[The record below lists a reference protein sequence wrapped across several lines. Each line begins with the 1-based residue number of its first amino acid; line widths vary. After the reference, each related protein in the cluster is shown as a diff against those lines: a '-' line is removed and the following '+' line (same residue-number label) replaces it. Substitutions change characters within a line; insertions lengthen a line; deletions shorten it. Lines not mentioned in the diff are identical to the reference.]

1 MKKQLDIKKLLL
13 LNMPYILMGLFAT
26 NFGEAWRM
34 AVGADASAKML
45 SFFSTLPVALA
56 SWWPSLHPL
65 DLVVGLCC
73 GGGLRLAVYLKSK
86 NAKKYRHGMEY
97 GSARWGTHEDSGTN
111 FERPKVQELIEMVRA
126 NKIDCII
133 VKDFSRFGRNSIE
146 TGYFIE
152 RVFPLFHTRFISIND
167 DFDSD
172 QHKGD
177 TGGMDV
183 AFKYLISEYYS
194 WDMSIKTKSAKYA
207 KMQRG
212 EYQSKV
218 CPYGYRKSADGRM
231 EPNPETAAVVQ
242 LIFQLAATGIGAAA
256 VTRELFKRGIPT
268 PGEYKAAHG
277 QKYHDVSRSR
287 GRWSGATV
295 LRILEDERYIGS
307 YVIGRR
313 AVIEVGGTR
322 SRRKERD
329 KWFIIPDH
337 HPAIVDKELF
347 EKVQAVQRRFSLPT
361 KKTREY
367 PLKGKVYCGCCD
379 HALSRIAQK
388 KPFYMCRHSTAD
400 VNSRCRDVR
409 ADAAGLEEAVLLTLK
424 KQLEILLPEHEDG
437 TIHLEATAAKCSEYE
452 KQLEALRD
460 QKQSLF
466 ERYLL
471 GQIELDTYKSEKA
484 VYDAEILKVKN
495 AYAAVTAQ
503 AKLKREEQAR
513 QSSRQEIVHSIAEAD
528 VLNSELT
535 DLLIEK
541 VYVFPDNRIEIVYKI
556 HDLFE

>member
-1 MKKQLDIKKLLL
+1 MQKYVIALYIRLSLEDYKYDSMSIENQHLTLSEFVSS
-13 LNMPYILMGLFAT
+13 MPESVNAEILEFIDNG
-26 NFGEAWRM
+26 
-34 AVGADASAKML
+34 
-45 SFFSTLPVALA
+45 
-56 SWWPSLHPL
+56 
-65 DLVVGLCC
+65 
-73 GGGLRLAVYLKSK
+73 Y
-86 NAKKYRHGMEY
+86 
-97 GSARWGTHEDSGTN
+97 SGTN
-111 FERPKVQELIEMVRA
+111 FERPKVQELIEMVRS

-152 RVFPLFHTRFISIND
+152 KVLPLFHTRFISIND
-167 DFDSD
+167 NFDSE

-194 WDMSIKTKSAKYA
+194 RDMSAKTKSAKYA

-231 EPNPETAAVVQ
+231 EPNPETATVVQ

-256 VTRELFKRGIPT
+256 ITRELFKRDIPT

-277 QKYHDVSRSR
+277 QRYHDISRTR
-287 GRWSGATV
+287 GRWSSTTV

-313 AVIEVGGTR
+313 AVIEVGSTR
-322 SRRKERD
+322 SRRKNRD
-329 KWFIIPDH
+329 QWFIIPDH

-347 EKVQAVQRRFSLPT
+347 EKVQAAQRRFSLPT
-361 KKTREY
+361 RKNKAY

-379 HALSRIAQK
+379 HTLSRIAQK

-400 VNSRCRDVR
+400 VASSCRNVR
-409 ADAAGLEEAVLLTLK
+409 ADASGLEEAVLLTLK
-424 KQLEILLPEHEDG
+424 KQLEILLPVHEDG
-437 TIHLEATAAKCSEYE
+437 TIHLETVVAKCSEYE
-452 KQLEALRD
+452 KQLEALND
-460 QKQSLF
+460 QKRSLF
-466 ERYLL
+466 EMYLL
-471 GQIELDTYKSEKA
+471 EQIKLDAYKAEKA
-484 VYDAEILKVKN
+484 VYDAEILKIKN
-495 AYAAVTAQ
+495 AYAAATAQ
-503 AKLKREEQAR
+503 AKLKQKEQAR
-513 QSSRQEIVHSIAEAD
+513 QSRRQEIEHSIAKAD
-528 VLNSELT
+528 RLTSELA

-541 VYVFPDNRIEIVYKI
+541 VYVFPDNRIEIVYKV
-556 HDLFE
+556 HNLLNN